1 MIELLGTLCFLVG
14 EVDSGYVGIAE
25 WICSPLVKLKGV
37 VDMCLGRVVIVSML
51 IAHRIKLIDISLI
64 HNLHKYSLPL

>member
-51 IAHRIKLIDISLI
+51 ITHRIKLIDISLI